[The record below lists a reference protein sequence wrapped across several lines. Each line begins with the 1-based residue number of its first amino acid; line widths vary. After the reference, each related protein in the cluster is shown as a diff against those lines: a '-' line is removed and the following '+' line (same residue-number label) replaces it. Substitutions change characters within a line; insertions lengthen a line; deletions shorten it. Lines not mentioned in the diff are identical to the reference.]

1 MQRGASLGRA
11 MVSLATRGAPAH
23 LARARSGA
31 TATTSSLTRASSHNG
46 ARHHAAWSL
55 QPSHPT
61 PRPPHRATRGR
72 PSSPPVVARSST
84 TDSTSTSAIKGDR
97 VTLPPPGD
105 VHLWIMDPADAADP
119 ALCRDYRERCLPAS
133 ERDALE
139 SEAANMTEG
148 ALRQATHSKAL
159 MRWGLARYCGGGV
172 APADLRCAHGEHGKP
187 RLVGVGGG
195 ATSSSSYPSASHDD
209 DDDDD
214 DAWTRI
220 RFSVSHTN
228 RLVVLAVTSAPGIEP
243 ALQQRWKPCGSP
255 TPSASPGWGA
265 NVPANASHEVGVDCE
280 DERRRTSA
288 AADKLAGRWLS
299 ALEHDALKA
308 IGDDDARASA
318 FMRTWTLKEAY
329 VKALGTGIAAHPF
342 GGFDVTLRQSDGSS
356 KVSAGLAPPSS
367 PGVITLTERSGT
379 SAVERRAWAAT
390 ASRWRMALLKP
401 RADDS
406 LLVAVCADGGSR
418 EGSNDAS
425 AGMNVRVRWT
435 VPMVG
440 DVAEGTRPPPTLIAR
455 SEGFGALE

>member
-1 MQRGASLGRA
+1 M
-11 MVSLATRGAPAH
+11 
-23 LARARSGA
+23 
-31 TATTSSLTRASSHNG
+31 
-46 ARHHAAWSL
+46 
-55 QPSHPT
+55 
-61 PRPPHRATRGR
+61 
-72 PSSPPVVARSST
+72 
-84 TDSTSTSAIKGDR
+84 
-97 VTLPPPGD
+97 TLPPPGD

-159 MRWGLARYCGGGV
+159 MRWVLARYCGGGV
-172 APADLRCAHGEHGKP
+172 APADLRFAHGEHGKP

-195 ATSSSSYPSASHDD
+195 ATSSSSNPSASHDD

-214 DAWTRI
+214 DAAWTRI

-265 NVPANASHEVGVDCE
+265 DVPANASHEVGVDCE

-299 ALEHDALKA
+299 ALEHDALRA
-308 IGDDDARASA
+308 IGDDAARATS
-318 FMRTWTLKEAY
+318 FMRTWTLKESY

-342 GGFDVTLRQSDGSS
+342 GGFDVTLRQSDGRS
-356 KVSAGLAPPSS
+356 KVSSGLAPPSS

-406 LLVAVCADGGSR
+406 LLVAVCAHGCATDGGSS

-425 AGMNVRVRWT
+425 TGMNVRVRWT

>member
-1 MQRGASLGRA
+1 M
-11 MVSLATRGAPAH
+11 
-23 LARARSGA
+23 
-31 TATTSSLTRASSHNG
+31 
-46 ARHHAAWSL
+46 
-55 QPSHPT
+55 
-61 PRPPHRATRGR
+61 
-72 PSSPPVVARSST
+72 
-84 TDSTSTSAIKGDR
+84 
-97 VTLPPPGD
+97 TLPPPGD
-105 VHLWIMDPADAADP
+105 VHLWIMDPTDATDP

-139 SEAANMTEG
+139 SEAGNMTEG

-159 MRWGLARYCGGGV
+159 MRWVIARYCGGGV
-172 APADLRCAHGEHGKP
+172 APADLRFAHGEHGKP
-187 RLVGVGGG
+187 RLVGVRGG
-195 ATSSSSYPSASHDD
+195 ASSPSSNPSASS
-209 DDDDD
+209 DDD
-214 DAWTRI
+214 DADADWTRI

-243 ALQQRWKPCGSP
+243 PHPRWKPRGSP
-255 TPSASPGWGA
+255 TPSASPGGWGA
-265 NVPANASHEVGVDCE
+265 NVPAHASHEVGADCE

-299 ALEHDALKA
+299 ALEHEALRA
-308 IGDDDARASA
+308 IGDDAARAAS
-318 FMRTWTLKEAY
+318 FMRTWTLKESY

-342 GGFDVTLRQSDGSS
+342 GGFDVTLRFDGS
-356 KVSAGLAPPSS
+356 KVSGSTPPSGFFEKGE

-379 SAVERRAWAAT
+379 SAAERRAWAAG

-406 LLVAVCADGGSR
+406 LLVAVCAHGCATDGGSS
-418 EGSNDAS
+418 EGSCDAS
-425 AGMNVRVRWT
+425 TGMNVRVRWT

>member
-1 MQRGASLGRA
+1 M
-11 MVSLATRGAPAH
+11 
-23 LARARSGA
+23 
-31 TATTSSLTRASSHNG
+31 
-46 ARHHAAWSL
+46 
-55 QPSHPT
+55 
-61 PRPPHRATRGR
+61 
-72 PSSPPVVARSST
+72 
-84 TDSTSTSAIKGDR
+84 
-97 VTLPPPGD
+97 TLPPPGD
-105 VHLWIMDPADAADP
+105 VHLWIMDPADATDP

-159 MRWGLARYCGGGV
+159 MRWVLARYCGGGV
-172 APADLRCAHGEHGKP
+172 APADLRFAHGEHGKP

-195 ATSSSSYPSASHDD
+195 ATSSSSNPSASFDSCDD
-209 DDDDD
+209 DA
-214 DAWTRI
+214 AWTRI

-318 FMRTWTLKEAY
+318 FMRTWTLKESY

-342 GGFDVTLRQSDGSS
+342 GGFDVTLRQSDGS
-356 KVSAGLAPPSS
+356 KVSAGSIPPSGGDEGE

-390 ASRWRMALLKP
+390 RRGGGWR
-401 RADDS
+401 
-406 LLVAVCADGGSR
+406 C
-418 EGSNDAS
+418 
-425 AGMNVRVRWT
+425 
-435 VPMVG
+435 
-440 DVAEGTRPPPTLIAR
+440 
-455 SEGFGALE
+455 

>member
-1 MQRGASLGRA
+1 M
-11 MVSLATRGAPAH
+11 
-23 LARARSGA
+23 
-31 TATTSSLTRASSHNG
+31 
-46 ARHHAAWSL
+46 
-55 QPSHPT
+55 
-61 PRPPHRATRGR
+61 
-72 PSSPPVVARSST
+72 
-84 TDSTSTSAIKGDR
+84 
-97 VTLPPPGD
+97 TLPPPGD
-105 VHLWIMDPADAADP
+105 VHLWIMDPTDATDP
-119 ALCRDYRERCLPAS
+119 ALCRDYRARCLPAS

-139 SEAANMTEG
+139 SEAGNMTEG

-159 MRWGLARYCGGGV
+159 MRWVLARYCGGGV
-172 APADLRCAHGEHGKP
+172 APADLRFAHGEHGKP

-195 ATSSSSYPSASHDD
+195 ASSSSSNPSASS

-214 DAWTRI
+214 DADWTRI

-243 ALQQRWKPCGSP
+243 SHPRWKPRGAP

-265 NVPANASHEVGVDCE
+265 NVPANAPHEVGVDCE

-299 ALEHDALKA
+299 ALEHDALRA
-308 IGDDDARASA
+308 IGDDAVCATS
-318 FMRTWTLKEAY
+318 FMRTWTLKESY

-342 GGFDVTLRQSDGSS
+342 GGFDVTLARSDGS
-356 KVSAGLAPPSS
+356 KVSGSIPPSGGDEGE
-367 PGVITLTERSGT
+367 PGVITLAERSGT

-406 LLVAVCADGGSR
+406 LLVAVCAHSCATDGGSS

-425 AGMNVRVRWT
+425 TGMNVRVRWT

>member
-1 MQRGASLGRA
+1 
-11 MVSLATRGAPAH
+11 
-23 LARARSGA
+23 
-31 TATTSSLTRASSHNG
+31 
-46 ARHHAAWSL
+46 
-55 QPSHPT
+55 
-61 PRPPHRATRGR
+61 
-72 PSSPPVVARSST
+72 
-84 TDSTSTSAIKGDR
+84 

-105 VHLWIMDPADAADP
+105 VHLWIMDPADATDP

-159 MRWGLARYCGGGV
+159 MRWVLARYCARGV
-172 APADLRCAHGEHGKP
+172 APADLRFAHGEHGKP

-195 ATSSSSYPSASHDD
+195 ATSSSSNPSASSDD
-209 DDDDD
+209 SCDDD

-243 ALQQRWKPCGSP
+243 SHPRWKPCGSP

-299 ALEHDALKA
+299 ALEHDAMRA
-308 IGDDDARASA
+308 IGDDDARATT
-318 FMRTWTLKEAY
+318 FMRTWTLKESY

-342 GGFDVTLRQSDGSS
+342 GGFDVTLRSDGSN
-356 KVSAGLAPPSS
+356 VAGSIPPSGGEKGEKGEPP

-390 ASRWRMALLKP
+390 SSRWRMALLKP

-406 LLVAVCADGGSR
+406 LLVAVCAHSCASDWGEKG

-425 AGMNVRVRWT
+425 PAMNVRVRWT

-440 DVAEGTRPPPTLIAR
+440 DVAEGARPPPALIAR
-455 SEGFGALE
+455 TGGFGALE